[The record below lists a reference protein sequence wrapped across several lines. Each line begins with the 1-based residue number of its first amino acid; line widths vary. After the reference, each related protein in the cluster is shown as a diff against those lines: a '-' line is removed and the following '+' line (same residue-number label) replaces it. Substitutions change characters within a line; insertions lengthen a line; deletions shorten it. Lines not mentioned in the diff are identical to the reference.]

1 MKDNETELGKKEQLE
16 KKKLD
21 KLTLERIANFLQPC
35 NIVKVRKK
43 GLDKVH
49 TPGAQVFIEPHSRF
63 ITAFRGPHKRVREE
77 LDVPPIPDLEIAYS
91 DYNSVD
97 YMIIGFNIRNG
108 GNYE

>member
-1 MKDNETELGKKEQLE
+1 MKDNWKEE

-21 KLTLERIANFLQPC
+21 KVTLERIANFLQPC

-63 ITAFRGPHKRVREE
+63 VQFGGPHKRIHEE
-77 LDVPPIPDLEIAYS
+77 LDIPPIPDLEIAYK

-108 GNYE
+108 GLHPGSPV